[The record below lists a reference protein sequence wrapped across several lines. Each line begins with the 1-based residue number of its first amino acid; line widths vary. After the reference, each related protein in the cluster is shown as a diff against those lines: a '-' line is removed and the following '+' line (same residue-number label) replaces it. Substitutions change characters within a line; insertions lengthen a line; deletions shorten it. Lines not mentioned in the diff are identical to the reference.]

1 MFSMRTNLPALDHE
15 YDYPASAMLVSMTDT
30 RGYITHGNAAFFD
43 VSGYTADELIGQNHN
58 LIRHPDMPSEAFR
71 DLWRTIGHGQPWTG
85 LVKNRRKDGSYYWVR
100 ANVTP
105 IMENGKPVGYMS
117 VRTKPHRE
125 ETQAAGALYAQLQ
138 AETQA
143 GCPSFHLHQ
152 GQVRYRGLR
161 GAWQRWLGQGLT
173 TRLAGLLSLMLV
185 LGMLPLWLGAQ
196 GASAAW
202 LQFGG
207 LLLGGALVLA
217 LFHGRFVAPIS
228 QVERFARDLAACNLK
243 TALDFSP
250 DHPLAATLG
259 NLRQVQ
265 VNLRAV
271 IGDVNGEIVN
281 FNRTAREISEGSLD
295 LSARAESQASSL
307 EQTAASMEQIAGT
320 VKNTSQIAAEVLR
333 HSEQSTT
340 VVTQGGQSV
349 KELNSLMSDIDQS
362 AGQMREI
369 ITVIEG
375 IAFQTNIL
383 ALNAAVE
390 AARAGEQGR
399 GFAVVASEV
408 RALAQR
414 SGNAAKEIRELIAH
428 SADQISLGAGRMQHA
443 DRTLD
448 EVVDSV
454 HEVGVLIN
462 QISTAAREQTV
473 GVAQVNEAIS
483 HLDQLTQQNAALAEE
498 SAAASE
504 GLKLSAATLTQAMQ
518 VFRLH

>member
-1 MFSMRTNLPALDHE
+1 MRTNLPVIDQE

-30 RGYITHGNAAFFD
+30 RGYITHGNAAFFE
-43 VSGYTADELIGQNHN
+43 VSGFTAEELIGQNHN
-58 LIRHPDMPSEAFR
+58 IIRHPDMPPEAFR

-105 IMENGKPVGYMS
+105 IMENDKPVGYMS
-117 VRTKPHRE
+117 VRTKPGRDE
-125 ETQAAGALYAQLQ
+125 IRAAGALYARLN

-143 GCPSFHLHQ
+143 GRPSFHFQ
-152 GQVRYRGLR
+152 GGQVRHQGLR
-161 GAWQRWLGQGLT
+161 GALQRLQHLNLT
-173 TRLAGLLSLMLV
+173 TRLGSQLLIMLV
-185 LGMLPLWLGAQ
+185 LGMLPLWLGAE
-196 GASAAW
+196 GALAAW

-207 LLLGGALVLA
+207 LLLGGAIVLA
-217 LFHGRFVAPIS
+217 LFQRNFVGPIH

-243 TALDFSP
+243 TELDVP
-250 DHPLAATLG
+250 PGHPLALSLG

-271 IGDVNGEIVN
+271 IGDVTGEIAN
-281 FNRTAREISEGSLD
+281 FNRTAREIAEGSLD
-295 LSARAESQASSL
+295 LAGRAESQASSL
-307 EQTAASMEQIAGT
+307 EQTAASMEEISST
-320 VKNTSQIAAEVLR
+320 VKHTSQIASDVLR
-333 HSEQSTT
+333 QSEQSTR
-340 VVTQGGQSV
+340 VAREGGQAV
-349 KELNSLMSDIDQS
+349 EELSQLMARIDAS
-362 AGQMREI
+362 SSQMREI
-369 ITVIEG
+369 IAVIEG

-399 GFAVVASEV
+399 GFAVVAAEV

-414 SGNAAKEIRELIAH
+414 SGNAAKEIRELIAQ
-428 SADQISLGAGRMQHA
+428 SADQISLGAGRMQDAHKTI
-443 DRTLD
+443 DH
-448 EVVDSV
+448 VVDSV
-454 HEVGVLIN
+454 NEVGALIN
-462 QISTAAREQTV
+462 QISTAAREQTA
-473 GVAQVNEAIS
+473 GVSQVNEAIN

-504 GLKLSAATLTQAMQ
+504 GLKNSAATLTQAVH